1 MIVCVCLGEV
11 SDVGV
16 CLSTA
21 KLMVCVGVRVHA
33 WSPLESQQR
42 SLQSTTHFY
51 CGGHGSIYLEMMT
64 CGRILL
70 LKMGIMI
77 V

>member
-1 MIVCVCLGEV
+1 M
-11 SDVGV
+11 GV

-21 KLMVCVGVRVHA
+21 RKLVACVGVRVHA
-33 WSPLESQQR
+33 WSPLESQER
-42 SLQSTTHFY
+42 SLQSITHFY
-51 CGGHGSIYLEMMT
+51 CCGHGSISLEMMT